1 MLCHAPCAT
10 HCNYHAPSISTQT
23 KSFCRVGCMRVG
35 FVNVLAACSVP
46 CGDGFLFFVLK
57 VADTLGNVLREAVRA
72 EHLYDN
78 VRSNMQT
85 LHMAISHVE
94 DVVGPHGLLAGEAPG
109 SGEERVSGAA
119 MLTGK
124 TSNAPQIADVMQRRA
139 MDATRMARLRAAM
152 MLNPERRR
160 RVVEGA
166 RAQAS
171 LNDDRPGSESAR
183 PAGDGFAADELLLWS
198 HAPEPSQASDARAS
212 RGLASVEASLSRLSA
227 KFSRQA
233 QRHAA

>member
-1 MLCHAPCAT
+1 
-10 HCNYHAPSISTQT
+10 
-23 KSFCRVGCMRVG
+23 MRVG

-72 EHLYDN
+72 EHLYDD
-78 VRSNMQT
+78 VSSNMQT
-85 LHMAISHVE
+85 LHMAISNVE
-94 DVVGPHGLLAGEAPG
+94 DVVGPHGVLAGEAPE
-109 SGEERVSGAA
+109 SGEERVSGA

-124 TSNAPQIADVMQRRA
+124 RSNAPQIADVMQRRA

-152 MLNPERRR
+152 MLNAERRR
-160 RVVEGA
+160 GVVEGA

-233 QRHAA
+233 QPHAA